1 MRNKPSPIYPFLGV
15 YAKVCFAYKLVG
27 RNGGKLHKEITNR
40 KKIMI
45 KFLIISSIL
54 ISTLAFGQPN
64 GKSSLLQVN
73 QEIND
78 LKTRRNEEQNFNVNL
93 KKDKYY
99 SIVVFQQGIDLVVT
113 LKDKKGILL
122 EEVDTPNGMFGP
134 EKIIFSPDNSD
145 VFSISIKPLDEKENS
160 QIGKFSVSIKEI
172 PNKLS
177 PFSSQQLYQDFDILK
192 NAFIETKVG
201 LWYNTYP
208 QFDSIC
214 NLQRSKIKDKMTA
227 LEFYQIAAP
236 IVSFTKEGH
245 SNIRI
250 SDDASTYIKQTGKYF
265 PFIVKISNGK
275 VFLLNNLNNFNTK
288 GFILTKINNNSVD
301 KILETFLRIEPS
313 DGFNKTSKFKWIET
327 AFSKYYLRFFELNP
341 AFFTIEIE
349 NPKTNEKVICKNI
362 PSYNFKE
369 FSNLLPN
376 LQAKIPNYSFT
387 KPSNFS
393 IIKDLNC
400 AVLTINDMSTNVFV
414 NGRNGFKQY
423 LENSFKEINEQNI
436 QNLIIDLRKCEGG
449 TQGMEDHLLSH
460 LANKEYQKY
469 KYVEIPGFNY
479 SFIKYSD
486 YSGKEDDLTKDLK
499 TDFYL
504 NTDGRY
510 LTKKGHY
517 EGDSI
522 KPNNYKG
529 NIYIL
534 IGGLTFSGGSEFAS
548 LARNYTNAKFIGE
561 ETGGGYYGN
570 TSGSFISYTLP
581 NTQLTG
587 RIPLCKFVVETNK
600 NDIPFGRGLIPDF
613 YVQPTIEDYIN
624 GNDTEM
630 EYTKILISK

>member
-1 MRNKPSPIYPFLGV
+1 M
-15 YAKVCFAYKLVG
+15 
-27 RNGGKLHKEITNR
+27 GKY
-40 KKIMI
+40 
-45 KFLIISSIL
+45 LILSLLL
-54 ISTLAFGQPN
+54 ISNTIIAQTKLETN
-64 GKSSLLQVN
+64 KS
-73 QEIND
+73 
-78 LKTRRNEEQNFNVNL
+78 KTIHVVKRTEAKIFSFELR
-93 KKDKYY
+93 KDKYY
-99 SIVVFQQGIDLVVT
+99 SIIVEQQGIDVILY
-113 LKDKKGILL
+113 LKDNQNKIIK
-122 EEVDTPNGMFGP
+122 EQDSPNGQIGP
-134 EKIIFSPDNSD
+134 EKIVFSPDNSNTFLLH
-145 VFSISIKPLDEKENS
+145 VKPLDEKENS
-160 QIGKFSVSIKEI
+160 QEGKFSISIKEI
-172 PNKLS
+172 PKKLML
-177 PFSSQQLYQDFDILK
+177 FTTQQLNKDFDILK

-214 NLQRSKIKDKMTA
+214 KVQRSKIKDKMNA
-227 LEFYQIAAP
+227 LEFYQIVAP
-236 IVSFTKEGH
+236 LVSFTKEGH

-265 PFIVKISNGK
+265 PFLVKILNGK
-275 VFLLNNLNNFNTK
+275 VFLINDLNNFNTK

-301 KILETFLRIEPS
+301 KILETFLKIEPS
-313 DGFNKTSKFKWIET
+313 DGFNMTSKFKWIET

-341 AFFTIEIE
+341 TFFTIEIE
-349 NPKTNEKVICKNI
+349 NPTTNEKLTYKNI

-387 KPSNFS
+387 KPSAFS
-393 IIKDLNC
+393 IKKDINC
-400 AVLTINDMSTNVFV
+400 AILTINDLNTNVFE
-414 NGRNGFKQY
+414 NGRKGFKQY
-423 LENSFKEINEQNI
+423 LENSFKEISEKNI

-449 TQGMEDHLLSH
+449 TQGMEDHLLSY
-460 LANKEYQKY
+460 LVNKEYQKY

-486 YSGKEDDLTKDLK
+486 YNGKEDDLIKDLK

-504 NTDGRY
+504 TTDGRY
-510 LTKKGHY
+510 LTMKGHY

-522 KPNNYKG
+522 KPNNFKG

-534 IGGLTFSGGSEFAS
+534 ISGLTFSGGSEFAS
-548 LARNYTNAKFIGE
+548 LARNYTNAKFFGE

-600 NDIPFGRGLIPDF
+600 NDIAFGRGLIPDF
-613 YVQPTIEDYIN
+613 YVQSTIEDYIN

-630 EYTKILISK
+630 DFVIKMISKKLNF